1 MTLNNPMGAPRMSDG
16 VCSCRCVATSNHG
29 SGFNTAWTRKGCG
42 GNCYTGDTA
51 NNRGNFYMAKAEL

>member
-29 SGFNTAWTRKGCG
+29 SGFNLSGSNSPQLCCVT
-42 GNCYTGDTA
+42 
-51 NNRGNFYMAKAEL
+51 NF